1 MNAKFR
7 SLVNNID
14 NLHRADTLA
23 EELASE
29 TLADDD
35 IEALPDEILVRVAV
49 RAWQQEAEGNDVDI
63 QHALEQAFKDQ
74 AYWVAGDV
82 GEVV

>member
-1 MNAKFR
+1 MNAKFQQ
-7 SLVNNID
+7 LVNNID

-23 EELASE
+23 EELANE
-29 TLADDD
+29 TLADDA
-35 IEALPDEILVRVAV
+35 IEELPDEILVRVAV
-49 RAWQQEAEGNDVDI
+49 RVWLQEIEFSGIDFKY
-63 QHALEQAFKDQ
+63 ALEQAFKDQ

>member
-1 MNAKFR
+1 MNAKFQQ
-7 SLVNNID
+7 LVNNID

-29 TLADDD
+29 TLADDA
-35 IEALPDEILVRVAV
+35 IEELPDEILVRVAV
-49 RAWQQEAEGNDVDI
+49 RAWQQESESNDVDI
-63 QHALEQAFKDQ
+63 QIALEQAFKDH

>member
-1 MNAKFR
+1 MNTKFQQ
-7 SLVNNID
+7 LVNNID
-14 NLHRADTLA
+14 NPHRADTLA

-29 TLADDD
+29 TLADDA
-35 IEALPDEILVRVAV
+35 IEALPDDILVRVAV
-49 RAWQQEAEGNDVDI
+49 RVWLQEAEGNDVDI

-82 GEVV
+82 EEVV

>member
-29 TLADDD
+29 TLSDDA
-35 IEALPDEILVRVAV
+35 IEALPDDILVRVAV

-82 GEVV
+82 EEVV